1 MLEDKIIWQPI
12 NLCEGSDD
20 FSIIVDKEFI
30 RKAFELKIE
39 EKGKMNFN
47 QLAKTKLG
55 INRGDIFEFY
65 QNSSLITMIRLQEAQ
80 SWLELDTNFNSITE
94 QLKKNTV
101 LSYKT
106 HNSNSISQRIDI
118 LNSMSFW
125 VEYLQPN
132 LDY

>member
-1 MLEDKIIWQPI
+1 
-12 NLCEGSDD
+12 
-20 FSIIVDKEFI
+20 
-30 RKAFELKIE
+30 
-39 EKGKMNFN
+39 
-47 QLAKTKLG
+47 
-55 INRGDIFEFY
+55 
-65 QNSSLITMIRLQEAQ
+65 MIRLQEAQ